1 MLSIQINYI
10 YRFPTKKLL
19 VYIYICC
26 IMLDGVKPHMYKLI
40 NKCDKD
46 YKNMIGIT

>member
-1 MLSIQINYI
+1 MLSIQMNYI

-19 VYIYICC
+19 VDIYICC
-26 IMLDGVKPHMYKLI
+26 IMLDVVKPHMYKLI